1 MNVLA
6 AQFEVADFD
15 GPYLASFRRPEL
27 RRGSVVYLGRK
38 WQR

>member
-1 MNVLA
+1 MNVLT

-15 GPYLASFRRPEL
+15 GPYLASFGRPEL
-27 RRGSVVYLGRK
+27 RGFLVYLGRK